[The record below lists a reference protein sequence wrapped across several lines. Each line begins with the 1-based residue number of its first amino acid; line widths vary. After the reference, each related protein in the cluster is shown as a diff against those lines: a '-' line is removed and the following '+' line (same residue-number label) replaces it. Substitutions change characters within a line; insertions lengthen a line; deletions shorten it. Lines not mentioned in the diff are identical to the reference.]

1 MKKFWHCF
9 YKVGG
14 GPALRLLSGPKG
26 TGDNNLD
33 TESCSI
39 NFAVP
44 SLKIIKQVDNVTNK
58 IINPG
63 IFHDVLDNIAESTSN
78 RNKEFILSFDGK
90 SVGPGLREDTS
101 GDVDLW
107 DFEMEPNL
115 NNARERLETEYQVL
129 SSIFS
134 DVTAKDF
141 ESVRN
146 KLCSIIKMITLR
158 IKDIREIIDKCKKN
172 S

>member
-1 MKKFWHCF
+1 M
-9 YKVGG
+9 
-14 GPALRLLSGPKG
+14 
-26 TGDNNLD
+26 
-33 TESCSI
+33 
-39 NFAVP
+39 
-44 SLKIIKQVDNVTNK
+44 DNVANK
-58 IINPG
+58 IINHG

-90 SVGPGLREDTS
+90 SVGPVLREDTS
-101 GDVDLW
+101 RDVDLW

-115 NNARERLETEYQVL
+115 NNACECLETEYQVL
-129 SSIFS
+129 SSISS

-146 KLCSIIKMITLR
+146 KLRSIIKMITLR
-158 IKDIREIIDKCKKN
+158 IKDIREIIDKCKKKQ